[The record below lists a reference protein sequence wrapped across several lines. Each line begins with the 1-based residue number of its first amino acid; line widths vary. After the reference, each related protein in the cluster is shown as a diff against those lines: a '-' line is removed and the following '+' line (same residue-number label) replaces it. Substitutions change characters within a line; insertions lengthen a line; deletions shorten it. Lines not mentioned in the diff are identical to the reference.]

1 MAKGI
6 GDGKGKG
13 EHEHGKANIRKTT
26 AAQQAR
32 EVVGRS
38 VERTQEKRNGI
49 GAPVAWPL
57 DEARRRVLYAERSRY
72 MTGTL
77 CADVSK

>member
-1 MAKGI
+1 MAKG
-6 GDGKGKG
+6 DGGGEG

-32 EVVGRS
+32 EVVGQS
-38 VERTQEKRNGI
+38 VESTQEKRNGI

-57 DEARRRVLYAERSRY
+57 VEARPGVFIRRAKSIRDRHSTRR
-72 MTGTL
+72 
-77 CADVSK
+77 C